1 MTARARANFGLKPGF
16 GLLQLVELCLKSRGA
31 EAVGDR
37 LDQAVELA
45 AGLLKLAALEVD
57 REFGRVW
64 RPVADDVKAG
74 WNADTGWKVS
84 TGLQRATAWTAL
96 GPP

>member
-1 MTARARANFGLKPGF
+1 MLTARARAQFRTEAWIWSAPARRALSE
-16 GLLQLVELCLKSRGA
+16 VWGA

-57 REFGRVW
+57 REFGCVW
-64 RPVADDVKAG
+64 WPVADDDNAG
-74 WNADTGWKVS
+74 CNADTGLQVS
-84 TGLQRATAWTAL
+84 TGLQLAHRL
-96 GPP
+96 DQL